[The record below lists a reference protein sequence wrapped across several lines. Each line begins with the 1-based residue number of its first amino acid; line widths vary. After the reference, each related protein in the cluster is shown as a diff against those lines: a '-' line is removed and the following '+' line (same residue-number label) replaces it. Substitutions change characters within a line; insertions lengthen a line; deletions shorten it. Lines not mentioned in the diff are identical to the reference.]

1 MHAEALSYENAC
13 QILDLWQQSP
23 RTYCDFLRNSGT
35 FVFLESYVGQ
45 NEETELHSFV
55 QTRRRVPSPAV
66 AAKFF
71 RLGNDDLNIRF
82 MEIVNDIV
90 FKQETDLDICAWP
103 YVNKLCVRHFSREFI
118 LNMFL
123 DMHYVFDFANDETGE
138 VFDIMYKRLNGSAQ
152 ERELLAVNSFN
163 IGGWA
168 FSGRSSSE
176 ETVVRLYLTAQHAL
190 HCGIGEEA
198 SCRKMF
204 LQYLF
209 DIQHG
214 IRLFRQGKLKEQG
227 MCLTEAFAAG
237 VSPGRACRQINR
249 GLSPIFL
256 CGVAYSFS
264 PPPGFHPSF
273 AIRSLL
279 P

>member
-1 MHAEALSYENAC
+1 MDYKESRELLLHAEALSYENAC
-13 QILDLWQQSP
+13 QILDLWQQTP

-66 AAKFF
+66 AEKFF
-71 RLGNDDLNIRF
+71 RLGYDDLNVRF
-82 MEIVNDIV
+82 MEIVNAIV

-168 FSGRSSSE
+168 FSGRNSSE
-176 ETVVRLYLTAQHAL
+176 ETIVRLYLTAQHAL

-198 SCRKMF
+198 SCRKLF

-227 MCLTEAFAAG
+227 IVL
-237 VSPGRACRQINR
+237 N
-249 GLSPIFL
+249 
-256 CGVAYSFS
+256 
-264 PPPGFHPSF
+264 
-273 AIRSLL
+273 
-279 P
+279 

>member
-66 AAKFF
+66 AEKFF
-71 RLGNDDLNIRF
+71 RLGYDDLNVRF
-82 MEIVNDIV
+82 MEIVNAIV

-168 FSGRSSSE
+168 FSGRNSSK
-176 ETVVRLYLTAQHAL
+176 ETIVRLYLTAQHAL

-198 SCRKMF
+198 SCRKLF

-227 MCLTEAFAAG
+227 IVL
-237 VSPGRACRQINR
+237 N
-249 GLSPIFL
+249 
-256 CGVAYSFS
+256 
-264 PPPGFHPSF
+264 
-273 AIRSLL
+273 
-279 P
+279 